1 MSRKI
6 VSLSSQG
13 TVRDTSLEEALSTR
27 YLSYALST
35 ITSRSLPDVRDGLKP
50 VQRRILY
57 AMKESGNTYDKS
69 YKKSASSV
77 GYVMMKYHPHGN
89 DPIYE
94 AMVRLAQDFSTRYP
108 LVDGQGNF
116 GSIDGDNAAA
126 MRYTEARLTLSAA
139 AMLEGIDEQAVDYQ
153 ESYNNE
159 TFEPKVLPAAFPN
172 LLANGS
178 MGIAVGMATNIP
190 PHNVGEICDALLH
203 LIRHPLCDVAQ
214 LMSLLPG
221 PDFPTG
227 GIIVEDA
234 ASLRKTYETGRGSI
248 RMRARYEVED
258 LKAGLYQIVITE
270 IPYQIQKSRL
280 IEKIADLILDKKIPL
295 LTDIR
300 DESTTDVRIVLTP
313 RNRTVEADILMETL
327 FRLSDLDTRFS
338 VNMNVLDQG
347 RFPKVM
353 SLREVLQA
361 FLSHRKEVLCR
372 RAQHRL
378 TQIDHRLEVLEGYR
392 IAYLN
397 LDDVIKLIREEDDP
411 KVKMIARWKL
421 TEVQAE
427 AILNMR
433 LRALRKLEEIQIL
446 EELQKLADEK
456 NQLILLLAQ
465 EGQQWQKITEEIKKI
480 KKNFGPTTVFGK
492 RRSSFLALT
501 EREEIPLDAMIEREP
516 VTIVCS
522 EKGWIRTL
530 KGHTSETS
538 DLKYK
543 EGDTERFILLGETTD
558 KLMIW
563 ATNGRMYTVGVDK
576 LPGGRGH
583 GEPLRLMVDLPND
596 EDILSLFI
604 LKSEHMNQQYLVASQ
619 NGYGFLIKG
628 SDLTAQTRSG
638 KQILNLAT
646 GQKALICMPAVGD
659 TVAII
664 GTHRKML
671 IFKLDEIPE
680 LTRGR
685 GVILQRY
692 KDSHLSDIKIFAGAE
707 GLSWRSGERMRV
719 EKDIRPWTGTR
730 AQMGKLPP
738 TGFPRNNRF

>member
-1 MSRKI
+1 MCVRGRIEKGRVIAVVSRGRGRTSVKHRT
-6 VSLSSQG
+6 VTALQRSS
-13 TVRDTSLEEALSTR
+13 
-27 YLSYALST
+27 
-35 ITSRSLPDVRDGLKP
+35 I
-50 VQRRILY
+50 
-57 AMKESGNTYDKS
+57 
-69 YKKSASSV
+69 
-77 GYVMMKYHPHGN
+77 
-89 DPIYE
+89 
-94 AMVRLAQDFSTRYP
+94 
-108 LVDGQGNF
+108 
-116 GSIDGDNAAA
+116 
-126 MRYTEARLTLSAA
+126 
-139 AMLEGIDEQAVDYQ
+139 EQAR
-153 ESYNNE
+153 EWILLKNGWGCEE
-159 TFEPKVLPAAFPN
+159 TVEPKVLPAAFPN

-203 LIRHPLCDVAQ
+203 LIRNPQCDMAQ
-214 LMSLLPG
+214 LMSCLPG

-234 ASLRKTYETGRGSI
+234 TSLRKTYETGRGSI

-258 LKAGLYQIVITE
+258 LKSGLYQIVITE

-280 IEKIADLILDKKIPL
+280 IEKIADLILDKKIPF

-353 SLREVLQA
+353 SLKEVLQA

-372 RAQHRL
+372 RTEHRL
-378 TQIDHRLEVLEGYR
+378 AQIDHRLEVLEGYR

-397 LDDVIKLIREEDDP
+397 LDEVIKLIREEDDP

-456 NQLILLLAQ
+456 NQLTLLLAQ

-522 EKGWIRTL
+522 EKSWIRTL

-638 KQILNLAT
+638 KQILNLAA
-646 GQKALICMPAVGD
+646 GQKAHICMPAVGD

-671 IFKLDEIPE
+671 VFKLDEIPE

-692 KDSHLSDIKIFAGAE
+692 KDSHLSDIKIFTGAE